1 VGDYYLDVAHPTPF
15 GLIPVVHDGIW
26 GFGCMG
32 RHAGLDDMPGCHDGL
47 VVPAREMEK
56 AEITINTEKRIILFV
71 QYNFLDIRF

>member
-1 VGDYYLDVAHPTPF
+1 VGDYYLDVANPTPV
-15 GLIPVVHDGIW
+15 GLIPVIQYGIW

-32 RHAGLDDMPGCHDGL
+32 RHAGFDDMPGCHDGL

-56 AEITINTEKRIILFV
+56 AEITINTEKRMILFI

>member
-1 VGDYYLDVAHPTPF
+1 
-15 GLIPVVHDGIW
+15 
-26 GFGCMG
+26 MG

-56 AEITINTEKRIILFV
+56 TEIAINTEKRMILFI